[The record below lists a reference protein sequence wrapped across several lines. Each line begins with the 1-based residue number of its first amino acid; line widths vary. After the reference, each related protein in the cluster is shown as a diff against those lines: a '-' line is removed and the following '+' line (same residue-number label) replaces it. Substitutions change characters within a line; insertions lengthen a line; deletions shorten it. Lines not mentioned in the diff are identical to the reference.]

1 MHGKK
6 RSTLPRIPSK
16 PIDRS
21 PSHFLLP
28 SFLSLPINFHL
39 TDLSIFRIVEGAYYE
54 AHQQLRVVA
63 SRYVKS
69 QNWDAAIDILYE
81 GSLSLLKAGQ
91 GGSGGDL
98 GCYLVD
104 VFEKAEKNVD
114 AESKG
119 KLLSILRAFPPEE
132 PTRKKFVD
140 EMLAWTTSFGEYP
153 NGEPELHHVAGTL
166 YAEGRTFFFGHAF

>member
-1 MHGKK
+1 M
-6 RSTLPRIPSK
+6 
-16 PIDRS
+16 
-21 PSHFLLP
+21 
-28 SFLSLPINFHL
+28 
-39 TDLSIFRIVEGAYYE
+39 
-54 AHQQLRVVA
+54 
-63 SRYVKS
+63 KS

-104 VFEKAEKNVD
+104 VFDKAAKGVD
-114 AESKG
+114 AENKG

-140 EMLAWTTSFGEYP
+140 EMLAWTSKFGEYP

-166 YAEGRTFFFGHAF
+166 YAEGRALLLLQLRFLTLWDILMRTSAKHNNRPPTL